1 MEMINFT
8 GKWNKEYTLNDLTL
22 SVKYVDYYFVEI
34 IIFMWNLTDDYLG
47 IINLF
52 YLLNT
57 G

>member
-1 MEMINFT
+1 MINFT

-22 SVKYVDYYFVEI
+22 SVKYVDYCFVEI
-34 IIFMWNLTDDYLG
+34 IIFMRNLTDYYLR
-47 IINLF
+47 IINLL